1 MKKLFILIRDL
12 FYFLLQFLSFFH
24 RNLPILCA
32 GPIAPRIGPI
42 AGNTPPF
49 CLRLRLLACRRF
61 PCFAPILISL
71 AKDPMNAPPLSPVNL
86 II

>member
-42 AGNTPPF
+42 AGNTPPIGIQST
-49 CLRLRLLACRRF
+49 RRRQLA
-61 PCFAPILISL
+61 
-71 AKDPMNAPPLSPVNL
+71 DV
-86 II
+86 